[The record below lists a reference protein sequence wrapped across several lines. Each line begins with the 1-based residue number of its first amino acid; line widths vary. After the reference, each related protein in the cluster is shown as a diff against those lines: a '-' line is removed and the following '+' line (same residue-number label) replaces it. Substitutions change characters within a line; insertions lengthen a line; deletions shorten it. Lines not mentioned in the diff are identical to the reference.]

1 MKRHEIGYMDIMY
14 ELTAMSVI
22 CRKEKGYGFVLSIYS
37 RDHNPPHIHVAKNL
51 NSMDIAKIAISM
63 ETPKDKK
70 DIIILDGKLTS
81 KQKESLVKWANMPMV
96 NGGNVSN
103 WDYAKVVWTQ
113 NCEGKPLFLPLRIKI
128 IKD

>member
-1 MKRHEIGYMDIMY
+1 MY

-37 RDHNPPHIHVAKNL
+37 RDHNPPNIHVAKNL

-70 DIIILDGKLTS
+70 DIISLWLMGATSRIGIMPKWCGRKTVKVNHNFCHCELKL
-81 KQKESLVKWANMPMV
+81 
-96 NGGNVSN
+96 
-103 WDYAKVVWTQ
+103 
-113 NCEGKPLFLPLRIKI
+113 LRIKNVRSSQKRI
-128 IKD
+128 VS